1 VGGCISPFPILLGPG
16 TRARS
21 KTFPGVR
28 AVGASNSI
36 AGIVTEAGAIAVIG
50 DAAAVPVGYAKP
62 FDCPFARMI
71 AEALEASTVMPWS
84 RPAVAR
90 TPVVAVTMMVART
103 VAMVVHVIG
112 VVNDDAGAPV
122 VMPEILATVIRMPPV
137 AVMKDVQVIRRPADV
152 ERRGH
157 TPEIA
162 RQE

>member
-1 VGGCISPFPILLGPG
+1 LHGPAA
-16 TRARS
+16 TARS
-21 KTFPGVR
+21 KTFPGVGTG
-28 AVGASNSI
+28 GASNSI

-50 DAAAVPVGYAKP
+50 DAAAVPVGYAIP
-62 FDCPFARMI
+62 FDCPFARLI

-90 TPVVAVTMMVART
+90 PPVIAVTMVIART
-103 VAMVVHVIG
+103 VAVVVHVIG

-122 VMPEILATVIRMPPV
+122 VIPEILAAVIRMTPV
-137 AVMKDVQVIRRPADV
+137 TVMKDVQVIRCPADV